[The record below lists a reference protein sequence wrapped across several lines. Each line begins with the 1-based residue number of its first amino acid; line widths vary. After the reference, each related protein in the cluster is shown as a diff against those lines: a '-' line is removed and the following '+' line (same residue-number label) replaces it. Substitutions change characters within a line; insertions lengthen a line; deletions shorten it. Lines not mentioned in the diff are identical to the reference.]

1 MVLAVT
7 DDQPSAYNYDL
18 PTRNARTIATCGRTS
33 MLKNN
38 GVQLASWARSGQ
50 MDERQKI
57 DWAQQ
62 GKKLLLLLEKQ
73 QALPTNHPF
82 SMAKLDEE
90 ILAIEEL
97 VRSYQVLRANERL

>member
-1 MVLAVT
+1 
-7 DDQPSAYNYDL
+7 
-18 PTRNARTIATCGRTS
+18 
-33 MLKNN
+33 
-38 GVQLASWARSGQ
+38 

-62 GKKLLLLLEKQ
+62 DKKLLLLLEKQ

-90 ILAIEEL
+90 ILAVEEL
-97 VRSYQVLRANERL
+97 LRSYQSAARQRTPLAILLRPALFSSPCYFTVSAPIIQPSS

>member
-1 MVLAVT
+1 
-7 DDQPSAYNYDL
+7 
-18 PTRNARTIATCGRTS
+18 
-33 MLKNN
+33 
-38 GVQLASWARSGQ
+38 

-62 GKKLLLLLEKQ
+62 DKKLLLLLEKQ

-90 ILAIEEL
+90 IMAVEEL
-97 VRSYQVLRANERL
+97 VRSYKSAARQRTPLAIRLRPAPARAKLRSTPPSGRSNRPLRCRCNRYGVD

>member
-1 MVLAVT
+1 
-7 DDQPSAYNYDL
+7 
-18 PTRNARTIATCGRTS
+18 
-33 MLKNN
+33 
-38 GVQLASWARSGQ
+38 

-62 GKKLLLLLEKQ
+62 DKKLLLLLEKQ

-90 ILAIEEL
+90 ILAVEEL
-97 VRSYQVLRANERL
+97 VRSYRVLRANERL